1 MSEHRLEDCDLVL
14 SRVHEFLDNELD
26 TATADQI
33 REHLLAC
40 EECVEHFDAEAAMRA
55 LISRCCQARAPPNTC
70 GWPSSRGSGRFRSS
84 AAERFP
90 GPQRQQLRTQ
100 GSELLVSVDHD
111 SGVGTLAVVRA
122 LFATCAALATG
133 LPP

>member
-55 LISRCCQARAPPNTC
+55 LISRCCQARAPQHLRMAVIARIRTIQIE
-70 GWPSSRGSGRFRSS
+70 RG
-84 AAERFP
+84 
-90 GPQRQQLRTQ
+90 
-100 GSELLVSVDHD
+100 
-111 SGVGTLAVVRA
+111 
-122 LFATCAALATG
+122 
-133 LPP
+133 